1 MRVDGSEDAVVAATY
16 RLVVIVCAAL
26 LVSLV
31 IYVVLASFLVE
42 QEGFVVAGDLP
53 PVLPPL
59 LAVIGVA
66 MLGVA
71 QVIPSMIT
79 RQAGTASADLGERL
93 RTAQTA
99 TIIGM
104 ALRESTAIFG
114 LVITLLTGEI
124 LWVLALAAL
133 SALAMVV
140 NWPRRSQFQ
149 SATGPL

>member
-59 LAVIGVA
+59 LAAIGVA
-66 MLGVA
+66 MLGIA
-71 QVIPSMIT
+71 QVIPSLIA
-79 RQAGTASADLGERL
+79 RQARATSDVGERL

-124 LWVLALAAL
+124 VWVLALAGL

-149 SATGPL
+149 SATGPH